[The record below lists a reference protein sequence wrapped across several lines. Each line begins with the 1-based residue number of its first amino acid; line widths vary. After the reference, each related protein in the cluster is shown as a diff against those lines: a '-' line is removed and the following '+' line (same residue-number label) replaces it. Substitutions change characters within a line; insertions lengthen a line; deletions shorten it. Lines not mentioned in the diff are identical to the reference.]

1 MATTQPPKSM
11 PEKATK
17 VMNKMVKKIHLQS
30 KEEVEALVA
39 QTEMTLNALIAE
51 LKRRNEDEQHQD
63 IENLEEHLRE
73 ADTSFKNLRHF
84 ITMALEKINQP

>member
-1 MATTQPPKSM
+1 MASETTKKSM

-39 QTEMTLNALIAE
+39 QTEATLNALIAE
-51 LKRRNEDEQHQD
+51 LKRRNEDEQHQSIEDLD
-63 IENLEEHLRE
+63 IHLQE
-73 ADTSFKNLRHF
+73 ADTSFKRLRHF
-84 ITMALEKINQP
+84 IAMALDQINK